1 MSSTPTIRFDRGMLV
16 ASQFANEHLKQITE
30 SLGQEATEMRYDER
44 CLEWRMSAH
53 IYRDI
58 VYHFYRHRLP
68 LEDHARGYEK
78 LELVL
83 QESIVPRPHQ
93 AKAMKAWTEAGCRG
107 VVSLPTG
114 AGKTILAVMA
124 MAHAKRSSLVVVPTI
139 DLLQQWRSILQ
150 RYFAM
155 PIGAYGGGEKDLQP
169 LTVATYDSAHLI
181 IESHGHRF
189 GLLVFDEC
197 HHLPASQYQLIARA
211 AIAPFRLGLSA
222 TVERTDG
229 GEQVLYQLVGHK
241 VFEGAISEMVDKV
254 LAPYEVVSI
263 EVPLTAEERQAYE
276 SARQVYTG
284 FLRRNRVNMTSP
296 QGWQDF
302 IRKSSY
308 LPGGRE
314 AMQAYRDQKRLAQA
328 SATKIVELWAILQRH
343 QGEKIIIFTN
353 DNQLAYHIGRQFIL
367 PVLTHQTKPKER
379 ARMLSGFRSD
389 ELDILVTSKVLNEG
403 VDVPEASVG
412 VVVSGSGAV
421 REHVQRLGRI
431 LRHREGK
438 QAVLYELIAKN
449 TAERFVNQ
457 RRRNHHAYQG
467 TSQVQPT

>member
-1 MSSTPTIRFDRGMLV
+1 MSSIPTIKFDRGMLV
-16 ASQFANEHLKQITE
+16 ASQFTDSCIAAISKSSSDLQ
-30 SLGQEATEMRYDER
+30 SLMQFDER
-44 CLEWRMSAH
+44 CLEWRMPAH
-53 IYRDI
+53 IYREI
-58 VYHFYRHRLP
+58 VYHFYKQGLQ
-68 LEDHARGYEK
+68 LNDMARSYEK
-78 LELVL
+78 LQLQL
-83 QESIVPRPHQ
+83 QEEIIPRLHQ
-93 AKAMKAWTEAGCRG
+93 QQGLSAWVQAGCRG

-114 AGKTILAVMA
+114 AGKTILAVLA
-124 MAHAKRSSLVVVPTI
+124 ILHAQRSALIVVPTI
-139 DLLQQWRSILQ
+139 DLLQQWRGILQ
-150 RYFAM
+150 KYFAQ
-155 PIGAYGGGEKDLQP
+155 PIGAYGGGEKQLQQ

-181 IESHGHRF
+181 IESYGNRF

-197 HHLPASQYQLIARA
+197 HHLPATQYQLIARA
-211 AIAPFRLGLSA
+211 SLAPFRLGLSA
-222 TVERTDG
+222 TVERSDG
-229 GEQVLYQLVGHK
+229 GEQLIYQLVGEK
-241 VFEGAISEMVDKV
+241 VFEGSIGEMVDKV

-263 EVPLTAEERQAYE
+263 ELPLTERERLAYE
-276 SARQVYTG
+276 KARQIYTG
-284 FLRRNRVNMTSP
+284 FLRRQRIDMSKP

-314 AMQAYRDQKRLAQA
+314 AMMSYREQKRLAQA
-328 SATKIVELWAILQRH
+328 SHGKLVELWTILERH
-343 QGEKIIIFTN
+343 KAEKIIIFTN
-353 DNQLAYHIGRQFIL
+353 DNQLAYQIGRQFIL
-367 PVLTHQTKPKER
+367 PVLTHLTKSKER
-379 ARMLSGFRSD
+379 VRMLEAFRSG
-389 ELDILVTSKVLNEG
+389 ELDVLVTSKVLNEG

-467 TSQVQPT
+467 TSEVQPT